1 MRLRYWCSSWAGF
14 GGVGVG
20 SGFEVPFVVG
30 ESLVL
35 EDGSVEDMT
44 GCRFV
49 AILCAVQISESG
61 G

>member
-1 MRLRYWCSSWAGF
+1 M
-14 GGVGVG
+14 G